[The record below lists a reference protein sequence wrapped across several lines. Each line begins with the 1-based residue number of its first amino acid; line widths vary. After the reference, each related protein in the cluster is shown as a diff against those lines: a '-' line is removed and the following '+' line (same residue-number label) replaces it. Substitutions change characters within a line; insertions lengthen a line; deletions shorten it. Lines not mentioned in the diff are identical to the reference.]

1 MDSLSLSLKDGLLS
15 SSHLLPREVSL
26 LYYLRFV
33 STHSHCSTASLSLS
47 SLSVMGQIAPRFT
60 FPPKDEDKRKALVR
74 NKYQFLCYIPPIP
87 PPALTRP
94 TPSPPP
100 QRPPPSQAPP
110 RLSISK
116 YYSTCIIS
124 QHKSEYPSL
133 FPFIF
138 PFPPEPLVLITCRV
152 KRTPTCLHHPL
163 RMFPSSNRSN
173 PFRYIDDENPNSGED
188 QPPSSFLHYPAAF
201 LDDYE
206 LLPTHL
212 LPQRQLMLVDR
223 SGAQGDQSEI
233 NAAASNKTTSV
244 DKETSSDVV
253 ADQQQ
258 EPLEVPPMKKSDSA
272 KKSVPRKRTGKK
284 DRHSKIYTAQG
295 PRDRRMRL
303 SLQIARKFFDLQ
315 DILGFDKASKT
326 IEWLFT
332 KSKAAIKELTG
343 NLPQIKHIG
352 GGGTSGGTSASSISE
367 SKGTSRL
374 KEIAHN
380 GEPKGIVTN
389 GESSVLTTPKE
400 KKNRKPRSKSALNPL
415 AKESREK
422 ASARARERTR
432 EKMIMRS
439 LEKSKLCSEAN
450 PNNLE
455 QLVPSSPLETGE
467 ASGSRSQ
474 EMSASLEVVAEVEEP
489 STHSLEHQMATVG
502 IIEKFLG
509 IPSSSTSSSIFNYSP
524 NIAVS
529 SGVNSN
535 NFPCFPGNWD
545 IDDSRIHSGYSAM
558 TNMGPSTGNFQ
569 DQNPTSVFMTTT
581 NVRQQNP
588 TSLFMTT
595 SNRRLESQFQDQN
608 SRNPLDGNKNH
619 RLC

>member
-1 MDSLSLSLKDGLLS
+1 
-15 SSHLLPREVSL
+15 
-26 LYYLRFV
+26 
-33 STHSHCSTASLSLS
+33 
-47 SLSVMGQIAPRFT
+47 
-60 FPPKDEDKRKALVR
+60 
-74 NKYQFLCYIPPIP
+74 
-87 PPALTRP
+87 
-94 TPSPPP
+94 
-100 QRPPPSQAPP
+100 
-110 RLSISK
+110 
-116 YYSTCIIS
+116 
-124 QHKSEYPSL
+124 
-133 FPFIF
+133 
-138 PFPPEPLVLITCRV
+138 
-152 KRTPTCLHHPL
+152 
-163 RMFPSSNRSN
+163 
-173 PFRYIDDENPNSGED
+173 
-188 QPPSSFLHYPAAF
+188 
-201 LDDYE
+201 
-206 LLPTHL
+206 
-212 LPQRQLMLVDR
+212 MLVDR

-422 ASARARERTR
+422 ARARARERTR

-439 LEKSKLCSEAN
+439 LEKSKQCSEAN

-455 QLVPSSPLETGE
+455 H
-467 ASGSRSQ
+467 
-474 EMSASLEVVAEVEEP
+474 
-489 STHSLEHQMATVG
+489 THSLEHQMATVG

-595 SNRRLESQFQDQN
+595 SNRRLESQCYFVLMSSLLVPCLKYYPFVFGRTNYDLIFTIILIIICAFFQFHIFHSLSQQI
-608 SRNPLDGNKNH
+608 
-619 RLC
+619 